1 MENLLKELIA
11 EVKQLNQRIG
21 SNGYNSFLKTE
32 TNLIS
37 AMEEMSIKLKRLN
50 QTISS
55 SPISLDKHINLN
67 KKYENLQ

>member
-1 MENLLKELIA
+1 MEQLLKELIN
-11 EVKQLNQRIG
+11 EVKELNKRIG

-50 QTISS
+50 QTLSN

-67 KKYENLQ
+67 RKYENLQ

>member
-11 EVKQLNQRIG
+11 EVRELNKRIG
-21 SNGYNSFLKTE
+21 ANGYNSFLKTE
-32 TNLIS
+32 TNLVT

-67 KKYENLQ
+67 KQYGKNI